1 MLENAPDF
9 DVVVLA
15 GDHLELSSLVD
26 RRAQSVVVGG
36 NISAEWLSSEDF
48 HYVPIQPCFS
58 EEPDET
64 DPQAT
69 ARDVTMARA
78 SLVATHATF
87 YIVSVW
93 LISYATAKLGYGGTT
108 ILTATRL

>member
-1 MLENAPDF
+1 
-9 DVVVLA
+9 VVKFRGLPLRS
-15 GDHLELSSLVD
+15 D
-26 RRAQSVVVGG
+26 
-36 NISAEWLSSEDF
+36 SAL
-48 HYVPIQPCFS
+48 FS

-69 ARDVTMARA
+69 ARDVTIARA
-78 SLVATHATF
+78 SFVAVHATF

-93 LISYATAKLGYGGTT
+93 LISYATAKLGYDRTT